1 MRFILGLIIGIAI
14 GAAIGT
20 LRAPQSGS
28 ATREALQQRMRDLTG
43 EPEEETTSV

>member
-20 LRAPQSGS
+20 LRAPQS
-28 ATREALQQRMRDLTG
+28 REALQQRVRDLAG
-43 EPEEETTSV
+43 EHNPAPEEETTPV